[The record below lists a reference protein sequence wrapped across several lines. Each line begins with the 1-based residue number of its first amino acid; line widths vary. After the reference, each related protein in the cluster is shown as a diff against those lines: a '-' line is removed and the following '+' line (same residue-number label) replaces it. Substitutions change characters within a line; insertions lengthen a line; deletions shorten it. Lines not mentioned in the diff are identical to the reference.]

1 MASDPN
7 DPNQDVPPVE
17 AQAAAAANSPAPA
30 RPAVASQIVV
40 PPRRRGRGLA
50 IFFTLL
56 LLFLLAGSMLM
67 NLGLLAS
74 VGSSGSVDLPLDEKH
89 FALNQMGSN
98 KVAII
103 EIKGTI
109 TETDGGFVKRQID
122 QIREDESVK
131 AVVLRIDSPGGT
143 VFASDYQYHHLKKLA
158 EEREIPLVVSMGG
171 LAASGGYYVAMAVG
185 DTEDTIFAEPTTW
198 TGSIGV
204 IIPHYNFAGLMEDWQ
219 IEDDSVVSHRLKGMG
234 SPARAMTE
242 EERTIFQQLV
252 DESFGRFKDIV
263 RYGRPQ
269 FAADE
274 AALDNVA
281 TGQVF
286 ATPQAIEDGLVDQEG
301 FIEDAIDRAIELAA
315 IDADDT
321 QVVKYARRLGLM
333 DIMLGSQAR
342 AQQTPISGLLDLA
355 TPRAY
360 YLWTWPPA
368 AALGSPN

>member
-1 MASDPN
+1 
-7 DPNQDVPPVE
+7 
-17 AQAAAAANSPAPA
+17 
-30 RPAVASQIVV
+30 
-40 PPRRRGRGLA
+40 
-50 IFFTLL
+50 
-56 LLFLLAGSMLM
+56 LFLLAGSMLM
-67 NLGLLAS
+67 NLGLLAT
-74 VGSSGSVDLPLDEKH
+74 VGSSGSVDSPLDEKH
-89 FALNQMGSN
+89 FALERMGSN

-122 QIREDESVK
+122 QIREDDAVK
-131 AVVLRIDSPGGT
+131 AIVLRIDSPGGT

-158 EEREIPLVVSMGG
+158 EQREIPLVVSMGG

-204 IIPHYNFAGLMEDWQ
+204 IIPHYDFSGLMADWQ

-234 SPARAMTE
+234 SPAREMTE

-252 DESFGRFKDIV
+252 DDSFNRFKDIV
-263 RYGRPQ
+263 RYGRPR
-269 FAADE
+269 FAEDE
-274 AALDNVA
+274 AALDKVA

-286 ATPQAIEDGLVDQEG
+286 ATPQALQFGLVDKEG
-301 FIEDAIDRAIELAA
+301 FIEHAIDRAIELAA
-315 IDADDT
+315 IDPEDT
-321 QVVKYARRLGLM
+321 QVVKYTKQTGLM
-333 DIMLGSQAR
+333 DALMFGSQGSAFGTQR
-342 AQQTPISGLLDLA
+342 DAAQNSLAGLFDLT

-368 AALGSPN
+368 AALGSSK